1 MQTILLAFPISRRGN
16 LVHTLIFWLSKV
28 EFKIVVLLI
37 VAIILILLF
46 PPAHEFTAMA
56 GRDLLYFWWLIL
68 LVALA
73 VWLIWGL
80 GKKKK

>member
-1 MQTILLAFPISRRGN
+1 MNPRWIAFFK
-16 LVHTLIFWLSKV
+16 LVA
-28 EFKIVVLLI
+28 LLI
-37 VAIILILLF
+37 VMVALILLF
-46 PPAHEFTAMA
+46 PPAHEFVAMA
-56 GRDLLYFWWLIL
+56 GRDLFYFWWLIL